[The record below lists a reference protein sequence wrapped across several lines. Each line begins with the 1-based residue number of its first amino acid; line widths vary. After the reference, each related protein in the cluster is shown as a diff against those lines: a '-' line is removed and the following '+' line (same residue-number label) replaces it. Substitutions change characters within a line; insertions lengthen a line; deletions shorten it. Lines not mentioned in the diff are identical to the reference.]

1 MSGQSIIDGLEE
13 ALAYMED
20 SATKAEYQTHTRE
33 IYAAPEHVDVK
44 RIRQQMG
51 MSQPAFAANFGLSL
65 YTLRGWEQGRRKP
78 DPAARAYLTVNGKAP
93 DAVRAAIRYEVCA
106 HLKNDIAHQIG

>member
-20 SATKAEYQTHTRE
+20 TATKSDYQTHTRE
-33 IYAAPEHVDVK
+33 VYAAPDHVDVK

-78 DPAARAYLTVNGKAP
+78 DPAARAYLTVIEKAP
-93 DAVRAAIRYEVCA
+93 ETVRAA
-106 HLKNDIAHQIG
+106 LTNQL